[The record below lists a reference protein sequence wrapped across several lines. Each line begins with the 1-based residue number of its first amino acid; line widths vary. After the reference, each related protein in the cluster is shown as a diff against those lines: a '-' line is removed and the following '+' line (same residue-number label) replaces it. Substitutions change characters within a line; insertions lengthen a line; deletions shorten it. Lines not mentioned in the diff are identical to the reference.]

1 MTELLKIQECMKQN
15 EKNDYFYNFL
25 LGCIIDI
32 INPECLEPYGRYIIF
47 GSQVGELF
55 TKQDIDYIDLIKIC
69 LYALISRLLSIY
81 VLAFIKIR
89 DTIGRPSGTENGVLI
104 PQGLENIDWDYLENR
119 CSKTIPIYAKFLDDQ
134 LERLDEKS
142 VLLFNREKRKLFQNK
157 ELFKPVAFQ
166 MPLPEGIKP
175 DELDLYNTKEC
186 PITNS

>member
-1 MTELLKIQECMKQN
+1 MTELLQIQECMKTN
-15 EKNDYFYNFL
+15 PKNDYFYNYL

-32 INPECLEPYGRYIIF
+32 INPDCLESYGRYIIF

-69 LYALISRLLSIY
+69 LYALISRLLAIY

-89 DTIGRPSGTENGVLI
+89 DTIGI
-104 PQGLENIDWDYLENR
+104 PKELENIDWDYLEDR
-119 CSKTIPIYAKFLDDQ
+119 CSKTIPIYAKFLDFQ
-134 LERLDEKS
+134 LEKLDEKS

-157 ELFKPVAFQ
+157 ELFKEVAFQ

-175 DELDLYNTKEC
+175 DDLDLYNTEEC
-186 PITNS
+186 PIATQSD